1 MAGENGERYD
11 VFLQT
16 YFTPEQAEALRGFA
30 QTHNLSISGVIRGL
44 ALHQLGH
51 LLNHHKPRCPSCGE
65 PLTWRIKG
73 TKRMIGKSILGSI
86 YTCSCKWWSPVDE
99 YLEGVGR
106 GEPHL
111 GNDGLS
117 KAR

>member
-1 MAGENGERYD
+1 MARENGGSHD
-11 VFLQT
+11 VVLQT

-30 QTHNLSISGVIRGL
+30 RAHGLSISGVIRGL

-51 LLNHHKPRCPSCGE
+51 LLNHHRLRCPSCGE
-65 PLTWRIKG
+65 IVHWRSKG
-73 TKRMIGKSILGSI
+73 NKRMLSSLGPF
-86 YTCSCKWWSPVDE
+86 YHCHMCGWWSPVDD

-111 GNDGLS
+111 GNDGLP
-117 KAR
+117 KVK